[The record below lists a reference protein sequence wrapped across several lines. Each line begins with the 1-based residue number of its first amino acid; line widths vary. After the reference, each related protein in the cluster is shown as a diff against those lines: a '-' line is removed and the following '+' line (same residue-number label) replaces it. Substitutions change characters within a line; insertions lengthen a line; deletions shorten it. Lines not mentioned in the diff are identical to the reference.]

1 LTENKIISNIFIQ
14 GDYMNKNTRSLM
26 AYALTISM
34 LFNTATDNQNKK
46 VDNAILPEPAESLI
60 ELQERKDE
68 KLKLNKTNKKSYTK

>member
-1 LTENKIISNIFIQ
+1 
-14 GDYMNKNTRSLM
+14 MNKNTRSLM
-26 AYALTISM
+26 AYTLSISM
-34 LFNTATDNQNKK
+34 LFNTATNNQNKK

>member
-1 LTENKIISNIFIQ
+1 
-14 GDYMNKNTRSLM
+14 MNKNARSLM
-26 AYALTISM
+26 AYALSISM
-34 LFNTATDNQNKK
+34 LFNAATDNQNKK

>member
-1 LTENKIISNIFIQ
+1 
-14 GDYMNKNTRSLM
+14 MNKNTRSLM
-26 AYALTISM
+26 AYALSISM
-34 LFNTATDNQNKK
+34 LFNTATNNQNKK

>member
-1 LTENKIISNIFIQ
+1 
-14 GDYMNKNTRSLM
+14 MNKNTRSLM
-26 AYALTISM
+26 AYALSISM
-34 LFNTATDNQNKK
+34 LFNTATNDQNKK